1 MSDNDGANRN
11 DHHHFFTLFMRP
23 ARLFYIFIGLLAN
36 IRHAESISLDGISEP
51 SLNIPVVWQAVISHL
66 INAVGGRDGF
76 AAEMKNMV
84 KEASRLRDNIPA
96 SLVDFRLSGTLIAK
110 ICFSDSVCWAAKVL
124 DSFTQETLDGISAL
138 MMVHNYCPNIPVS
151 QYKGCSSKKLNYC
164 FTEWKEGKSLEEEVL
179 GSINHR
185 DETKIKIPENV
196 ITSLAEFVY
205 NLTTCWIPE
214 NMSKKSIELNL

>member
-1 MSDNDGANRN
+1 MTVQIRTITRR
-11 DHHHFFTLFMRP
+11 FFTLFMRP
-23 ARLFYIFIGLLAN
+23 ARLFYISIGLLAN
-36 IRHAESISLDGISEP
+36 IRYAESISLDVILEP
-51 SLNIPVVWQAVISHL
+51 SSNIPVVWQPVISHL
-66 INAVGGRDGF
+66 IDAVGGRDEF

-84 KEASRLRDNIPA
+84 KEASRLRDDIPA
-96 SLVDFRLSGTLIAK
+96 SLVDFRLSRTLIAK
-110 ICFSDSVCWAAKVL
+110 ICFSDGGCWAAKIL
-124 DSFTQETLDGISAL
+124 DSFTQETIDGISAL
-138 MMVHNYCPNIPVS
+138 MMVHNFCPNIPVS

-179 GSINHR
+179 GSIINHR
-185 DETKIKIPENV
+185 EETNIKIPENV